1 MFHYFKIVFLN
12 ISGMLTLRL
21 FHGNINEHFLCTKLQ
36 MAMREVNAILPHFY
50 KVQSSHE
57 CGNGVINAQ

>member
-1 MFHYFKIVFLN
+1 
-12 ISGMLTLRL
+12 MLTLRL

-36 MAMREVNAILPHFY
+36 MAMREVNAIIPHFY

-57 CGNGVINAQ
+57 CGYGVINAQ